1 MKLYNMVTLAGNNDS
16 CVLLEVKDGQR
27 MNLIALGCFT
37 GDEKLL
43 RLTKGRTV
51 TCTVFTDHGS
61 YAWSWG
67 FDGFT
72 LVSDQTFRKGQ
83 LIQECIERD
92 FGIRCKF

>member
-1 MKLYNMVTLAGNNDS
+1 MKLYNMVTLVCNNGD

-51 TCTVFTDHGS
+51 TCTVFTDKGS

-67 FDGFT
+67 LGGFT
-72 LVSDQTFRKGQ
+72 LVTEQMHRKGW